1 MNASVPLSSETESHS
16 HFYHRYCRSVSW
28 PAIFAGL
35 SAAIALQLLF
45 TLLGAG
51 LGFALYN
58 PISDENPIAD
68 LGKGA
73 VIIHGISAVL
83 SLWFGGWV
91 AGRFTP
97 AGVRA
102 SAWLHGFLVWTTA
115 TVAGIVIVSLGAGW
129 IMGDISKLVGG
140 GLSAA
145 GKPMAAMT
153 SSMADMAK
161 DAAKQSGDTVSSF
174 VDEALG
180 TRALTAP
187 RDENIRA
194 KREISMTL
202 ASLFNPMNDTTR
214 AEKRAAAI
222 KTLDEYANLNEAEAT
237 RTVDGWIA
245 SYDRMKAEFNAAKEQ
260 AEAKARVAAEKA
272 ADALAIFSFC
282 AFAAFV
288 LGAFA
293 ASCGGCHGAKCA
305 RRYEESTVV
314 VL

>member
-1 MNASVPLSSETESHS
+1 MNVSDPLSPDYDKPTYLSHR
-16 HFYHRYCRSVSW
+16 FCRSVSW
-28 PAIFAGL
+28 PAIFAGI

-58 PISDENPIAD
+58 PITDENPVAD

-97 AGVRA
+97 AGIRA

-115 TVAGIVIVSLGAGW
+115 TVAGIVVVALGAGW
-129 IMGDISKLVGG
+129 IMGDISKIVGG
-140 GLSAA
+140 GLSAT
-145 GKPMAAMT
+145 GKPLAAMT
-153 SSMADMAK
+153 SGATDMAK
-161 DAAKQSGDTVSSF
+161 DAVKQSGDTVSSF

-194 KREISMTL
+194 KREISFAL
-202 ASLFNPMNDTTR
+202 ASLFNPINETSR
-214 AEKRAAAI
+214 AEKRTAAI
-222 KTLDEYANLNEAEAT
+222 KALDEYTSASEAEAT

-245 SYDRMKAEFNAAKEQ
+245 SYDRVKAELNAAKEQ

-288 LGAFA
+288 LGAIA

-305 RRYEESTVV
+305 RRCEERTVV
-314 VL
+314 L